1 MHKSLFGETR
11 CVLFFRHGTKLFA
24 CARPRSPAP
33 NRRRRDK
40 DKDLP
45 LPLVS
50 PFCGFRALA
59 AIFREKKKKQ
69 QKRFFPSLSIL
80 MCVRSARVLIR
91 HPCPPPSLLPQ
102 HVFLH
107 IKTPFPLSF
116 LVHRLFLSFL
126 VFVSYLSLGAG
137 SDHTASS
144 LPSQPCEQVK
154 SASLRLSLSTLS
166 LSPSL
171 NPASFARLLSFIY
184 ASLRAET
191 HGHTMKWYFYI
202 GMVRKPVPP
211 KYALYMEA
219 GGGGGGGGTPLIRT

>member
-1 MHKSLFGETR
+1 M
-11 CVLFFRHGTKLFA
+11 CFFPPRYKTVRV
-24 CARPRSPAP
+24 RPSSIPSP

-107 IKTPFPLSF
+107 IKTPFPLF
-116 LVHRLFLSFL
+116 LFLYIVSFYLFWCSCPTCPL
-126 VFVSYLSLGAG
+126 VQGVITQRPLSLRSPANK
-137 SDHTASS
+137 SKAHRCDYPYPLFPFPPPSIQRPSPACSHSFM
-144 LPSQPCEQVK
+144 LPY
-154 SASLRLSLSTLS
+154 
-166 LSPSL
+166 
-171 NPASFARLLSFIY
+171 AREHMGI
-184 ASLRAET
+184 
-191 HGHTMKWYFYI
+191 
-202 GMVRKPVPP
+202 P
-211 KYALYMEA
+211 
-219 GGGGGGGGTPLIRT
+219 